1 MTTVFSRPQLH
12 SKLVPICILPYL
24 TIYKTSSHVLILLF
38 VFTSRLSILDP
49 VSIEYR
55 FFEPAGKQQRKSTLH
70 CDSQRKALSIA
81 SAKDTTACADMSRG
95 GISSCERFKG
105 PINNTNNSTIGSDHG
120 EKTSIPRTIAPTPK
134 HIEKLKPEQKDQ
146 FAHISSS
153 RNGTLS
159 MKTNNEHLEF
169 IRHHGHIYSIEPHHF
184 VDVSKES
191 SKSSNY
197 NTMETLSNVETLA
210 IGSTMIDHKYQMEN
224 SSQNISS
231 DCNNILRKPHNSE
244 QSKNIHSKN
253 RVSPP
258 SAFIDRIGQV

>member
-1 MTTVFSRPQLH
+1 ML
-12 SKLVPICILPYL
+12 
-24 TIYKTSSHVLILLF
+24 LIWLF
-38 VFTSRLSILDP
+38 LYAFILSILDP

-55 FFEPAGKQQRKSTLH
+55 FFEPAPKQQRKSTLH

-81 SAKDTTACADMSRG
+81 SAKDTATCADMSRG
-95 GISSCERFKG
+95 GLSSCERFKSS
-105 PINNTNNSTIGSDHG
+105 INNTNNSAIGCDYG
-120 EKTSIPRTIAPTPK
+120 EKTSVPRPIAPTPK
-134 HIEKLKPEQKDQ
+134 HIEKLKPEQKEQ
-146 FAHISSS
+146 FAHMSTS

-159 MKTNNEHLEF
+159 MKTNDDQLEF

-191 SKSSNY
+191 NKSPNY

-210 IGSTMIDHKYQMEN
+210 IGSTMIDHKFQMGN
-224 SSQNISS
+224 SSQNISP
-231 DCNNILRKPHNSE
+231 DCNNILRKNHNSE

-258 SAFIDRIGQV
+258 SAFIDRVGQV